1 MINRPDHAKWIN
13 GLPRHDPSMSRER
26 SVKDRERQKQLA
38 REMRESQAASAVPIQ
53 DRETQPVVFDVVR
66 RSPNTKVINN
76 DVERVLG
83 KYDTFTKVGGN
94 RMNMVGVDQQP
105 PTPAPA
111 RQPIHDPD
119 NYPSPPPQPS
129 GPGPGSTSG
138 SSKSQ
143 RSLPPP
149 PPQSAHN
156 GTTRPPKSLPST
168 IKPPH
173 PPSHHA
179 HPKNGEVKGNLKS
192 GPGPG
197 PGEGGGRGT
206 SGSAIHKPSL
216 PHLKVGGLDGMPV
229 DTAIQQ
235 IMSEMSI
242 KKPVSA
248 IIKTPHHDSNFQ
260 FPITPIKDP
269 MPAKESSNLSRSRRD
284 PVELP
289 HKMGNTV
296 ELSRQRQA
304 KQPDGSNI
312 DDDLGLS
319 EDSEEDEERDRPVTD
334 VRLSAVTHGGIHA
347 GQVQSA
353 VILSSNAKPP
363 LSPISPKTSEESS
376 TSDESSDDSDVS
388 SNNTSDEEHPDSP
401 SASPKPQEDK
411 SPNTWKLRNF
421 IPQRKPSSPISHGTA
436 APGPISGQQPED
448 VRSMPVPLTALPT
461 KGKQRYTNKA
471 AAPSSSSHRE
481 SRSATELRV
490 QSKPENNGHYSDSSG
505 EGESHHR
512 PTPRATAL
520 SQISKSKAG
529 LSRMRVSNGPQL
541 SSDSEDEPESFSSW
555 KVGSTQSL
563 NGSNISGK
571 GVSKIPEKPAKSIV
585 PPISCETG
593 RRNSKKN
600 PDLKKDNQVGAKSE
614 SVKSKRTS
622 KSQIQT
628 DSDDSIIDVVTTTP
642 EKVQSRGTPTSQRTP
657 SRTPKDFP
665 KVIPSPVKSVQASP
679 HASPRTSV
687 CVSSKNSAKRS
698 SSARLSESQSSES
711 LVSKSDDEIQ
721 PHTGHS
727 QSSSQKLDQ
736 ARDKGGKV
744 NRTFNTLSK
753 KDKMGRD
760 KDPSDSRKTKN
771 CDTRKGSGGNKDSIE
786 RSKTDRSRTVSE
798 PSPADSRNEGRPGA
812 SPIVSNKLCESPI
825 VSAEPK
831 VPIPQIQYENG
842 VARLTCTI
850 PLSFIDKV
858 PKHSENSASSISKT
872 DIKQEVDTKD
882 ILDNRTREG
891 KGKRKT
897 CDPNTKASCNEDKS
911 KSIILTSIF
920 KYKTEQ
926 EKVKKETKTEPVNS
940 DEEDSEKVD
949 IKLSHKIKEEPDD
962 TPLVRPGSVRQ
973 RNVSASPM
981 SSIASDS
988 STSRQHQKKKKKDK
1002 QPEKSPPSRDR
1013 KRAHSNSERIPS
1025 EHGSVPPTDNSS
1037 SDARRS
1043 RRDTSVESE
1052 RSTITRKREHERDSS
1067 LESTKSSSRSTSE
1080 STEKRSKKARL
1091 SKGTNDAADVPM
1103 NSPDVRSANQQMVDN
1118 SQNVWPQEEDIQQSK
1133 YTQRSKHSQHSS
1145 QDYKSLPEDSGRNQA
1160 TEFGEEEESVTN
1172 ASQANQLAFSGKE
1185 KGEANGATASTESG
1199 YQPRPTSEHESNVN
1213 SALYRSANDQTGT
1226 TQAGAMDSSTSVAHL
1241 ESSAS
1246 MVPPVTHRLSGATTV
1261 VGSGAVHPSLA
1272 TGRPAVDQHG
1282 NYANPHER
1290 HYGSYPERFPEVNR
1304 DYTCYLNKAK
1314 ELKHI
1319 ADGEADRSMQ
1329 AMKYL
1334 EAALYFILS
1343 GRAMENDHDT
1353 SAPLT
1358 MYKDTL
1364 HFIKWVSSVF
1374 RRENQEGTI
1383 NLKLAVISL
1392 RCQSLLSLKIYKMR
1406 RNEHKENQRQLN
1418 RYFQTAA
1425 RAGGVDG
1432 HGNNGNGNGTNW
1444 GGQRATGSPS
1454 HLSQTPSPAGSVGS
1468 EGSQSSGYT
1477 TSTEGTRQ
1485 RSGSAPVGHTPPH
1498 PQPPH
1503 GPIQTVPVP
1512 VSIHALIIKQNQ
1524 LSGHLASAHD
1534 MWIEA
1539 DHYVYMH
1546 NMEDFFSDL
1555 DRQAGQLTLHS
1566 SLYELVCYVM
1576 FGLDRLRG

>member
-1 MINRPDHAKWIN
+1 
-13 GLPRHDPSMSRER
+13 
-26 SVKDRERQKQLA
+26 
-38 REMRESQAASAVPIQ
+38 
-53 DRETQPVVFDVVR
+53 
-66 RSPNTKVINN
+66 
-76 DVERVLG
+76 
-83 KYDTFTKVGGN
+83 
-94 RMNMVGVDQQP
+94 
-105 PTPAPA
+105 
-111 RQPIHDPD
+111 
-119 NYPSPPPQPS
+119 
-129 GPGPGSTSG
+129 
-138 SSKSQ
+138 
-143 RSLPPP
+143 
-149 PPQSAHN
+149 
-156 GTTRPPKSLPST
+156 
-168 IKPPH
+168 
-173 PPSHHA
+173 
-179 HPKNGEVKGNLKS
+179 
-192 GPGPG
+192 
-197 PGEGGGRGT
+197 
-206 SGSAIHKPSL
+206 
-216 PHLKVGGLDGMPV
+216 
-229 DTAIQQ
+229 
-235 IMSEMSI
+235 
-242 KKPVSA
+242 
-248 IIKTPHHDSNFQ
+248 
-260 FPITPIKDP
+260 
-269 MPAKESSNLSRSRRD
+269 MPAKEGSSLSRSRRD

-289 HKMGNTV
+289 HKIGNTV
-296 ELSRQRQA
+296 ELSRQRQT

-347 GQVQSA
+347 GQVQSS
-353 VILSSNAKPP
+353 VISSSNSKPP

-401 SASPKPQEDK
+401 STSPKPQEDK

-448 VRSMPVPLTALPT
+448 VRSLPVPPTAPPT
-461 KGKQRYTNKA
+461 KGKRYTNKA

-481 SRSATELRV
+481 SRSAAELRV

-541 SSDSEDEPESFSSW
+541 SSDSEDEQESFSSW
-555 KVGSTQSL
+555 KVGSTQSV

-571 GVSKIPEKPAKSIV
+571 GVSKIPEKSAKSIV
-585 PPISCETG
+585 PPISRETG

-679 HASPRTSV
+679 HASPMTSV
-687 CVSSKNSAKRS
+687 SVSSKNSAKRS

-711 LVSKSDDEIQ
+711 LVSKSDDEIH

-736 ARDKGGKV
+736 TRDKGGKV
-744 NRTFNTLSK
+744 NRTFSTLSK

-858 PKHSENSASSISKT
+858 PKHSENSASSISKI

-926 EKVKKETKTEPVNS
+926 EKVKKEMKTEPVNS

-949 IKLSHKIKEEPDD
+949 MKLSHKVKEEPDD

-1025 EHGSVPPTDNSS
+1025 EHGSVPPTDSSS
-1037 SDARRS
+1037 SDVRRS

-1103 NSPDVRSANQQMVDN
+1103 NSPDVRSASQQMVDN
-1118 SQNVWPQEEDIQQSK
+1118 SQNAWPQEEDIQQSK
-1133 YTQRSKHSQHSS
+1133 YSQRSKHSQHSS
-1145 QDYKSLPEDSGRNQA
+1145 QKDYKSLPEDSGRNQA

-1172 ASQANQLAFSGKE
+1172 ANQVNQLAFSGKE
-1185 KGEANGATASTESG
+1185 KGEANGATASTEMSG
-1199 YQPRPTSEHESNVN
+1199 YQPRPASEHESNVS

-1272 TGRPAVDQHG
+1272 TGRPAVDQAVGHG

-1290 HYGSYPERFPEVNR
+1290 HYGSYLERLPEVNR

-1364 HFIKWVSSVF
+1364 NFIKWVSSVF

-1432 HGNNGNGNGTNW
+1432 HGTSGNGNSTNW
-1444 GGQRATGSPS
+1444 GSQRATGSPS

-1477 TSTEGTRQ
+1477 TSTESTRQ
-1485 RSGSAPVGHTPPH
+1485 KSGAAPVGHTPPH

-1546 NMEDFFSDL
+1546 GMEDFFSDL
-1555 DRQAGQLTLHS
+1555 DRQAGRLTLHS
-1566 SLYELVCYVM
+1566 TLYELVCYVM